1 MHSFWSLLLIRGM
14 TFGRS
19 LTLSEPYLWDEDDD
33 RTYLIEFLGVVNE
46 IMDVKD
52 LSKWSLVSLSQD
64 QSTS

>member
-1 MHSFWSLLLIRGM
+1 M